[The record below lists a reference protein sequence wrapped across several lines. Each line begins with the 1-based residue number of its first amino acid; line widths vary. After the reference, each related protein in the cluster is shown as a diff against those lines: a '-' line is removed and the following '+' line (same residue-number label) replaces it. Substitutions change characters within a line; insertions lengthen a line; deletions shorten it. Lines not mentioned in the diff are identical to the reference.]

1 MSVSISQTLDL
12 GKFKLLEAFERFTQA
27 SSRLEEKYL
36 DLQRETEELRR
47 QLKEK
52 DEAIHRA
59 ERLSMLGETAA
70 GIAHEI
76 RNPLGAIKL
85 FLSMLRRDLADRPQ
99 ASKLVNEIDRSV
111 TSLDQVV
118 GNILSFSSQKK
129 LSMAPLNLHALI
141 REQREHF
148 VSGTAAQAQIE
159 LDLSG
164 SPFMLAN
171 DGALR
176 QALYNLLLNALQA
189 TRYKGH
195 ITIEAHD
202 TESAEVKIVV
212 RDNGPGIPAELLGK
226 IFDPFITN
234 KNEGTGLGL
243 TVVRNIV
250 EQHGGRIHVCN
261 RGGAEFTIVLPRAA
275 AAK

>member
-1 MSVSISQTLDL
+1 MSSSVSQTIDL

-36 DLQRETEELRR
+36 ELQRETEDLRR
-47 QLKEK
+47 QIKEK
-52 DEAIHRA
+52 DEKIKRA

-85 FLSMLRRDLADRPQ
+85 FVSMLRRDLADRPQ
-99 ASKLVNEIDRSV
+99 ANKLVNEIDRSV

-118 GNILSFSSQKK
+118 GNILSFSSQKT
-129 LSMAPLNLHALI
+129 LALAPINLHALI
-141 REQREHF
+141 KEQREHF
-148 VSGTAAQAQIE
+148 ICGTAAQAKIE
-159 LDLSG
+159 LNLKG
-164 SPFMLAN
+164 SPFMLGN

-176 QALYNLLLNALQA
+176 QVFYNLLLNALQA

-195 ITIEAHD
+195 ITISVSD
-202 TESAEVKIVV
+202 TEQNEVQIIVQ
-212 RDNGPGIPAELLGK
+212 DNGPGIPEELLGK
-226 IFDPFITN
+226 VFDPFVTN

-250 EQHGGRIHVCN
+250 EQHGGRAHACN
-261 RGGAEFTIVLPRAA
+261 RCGAEFSIVLPRTPV
-275 AAK
+275 AK